1 MKHLIPQGNELI
13 EEGDGHG
20 HSTLFFIS
28 KKNPYPNPEELP
40 SKIANGEVKAFVFK
54 KVKYSVLLN
63 HNIFHFAHTVP
74 GQKGGDHLH
83 SVHASSRGVL
93 QVGDLR
99 QQSPQD
105 KRQDQPSTRGHLH
118 ARGLSIKV
126 ALNPSQTCFNKVRLK
141 GYGEKG
147 SQESSF
153 QNRRG
158 TQEMA
163 PVHGEERRL
172 SRFLF
177 FPFFVP
183 KPCSSPNSLAC
194 FDASRDLV
202 TTLGSFSMCEEE
214 DRQEISSDKEGILM
228 DLADSRLYLKVL
240 SVMKK
245 ADIESPINLCPIL
258 TT

>member
-1 MKHLIPQGNELI
+1 MNLLTPQGNELI

-99 QQSPQD
+99 QQSPKDQ
-105 KRQDQPSTRGHLH
+105 RQDQPATCGHLH

-126 ALNPSQTCFNKVRLK
+126 AKNPSQTCLKVRLK

-172 SRFLF
+172 SRFF
-177 FPFFVP
+177 FLPFAF
-183 KPCSSPNSLAC
+183 PNLAPH
-194 FDASRDLV
+194 
-202 TTLGSFSMCEEE
+202 
-214 DRQEISSDKEGILM
+214 QIL
-228 DLADSRLYLKVL
+228 
-240 SVMKK
+240 
-245 ADIESPINLCPIL
+245 
-258 TT
+258 

>member
-1 MKHLIPQGNELI
+1 MKLLIPQGNELI

-54 KVKYSVLLN
+54 KVKCSVLQN
-63 HNIFHFAHTVP
+63 HNISHFAHTVP

-83 SVHASSRGVL
+83 SVHASSRGIL

-105 KRQDQPSTRGHLH
+105 QRQDQPSACGHLH

-126 ALNPSQTCFNKVRLK
+126 ATNPSQTCFKVRLK

-172 SRFLF
+172 SRFFIFTLF
-177 FPFFVP
+177 PSQTLLLAIFSSVLRRKPRPGDDAGKLFNVRGRRSAGDQQRQRRDSNGSRRFSIVP
-183 KPCSSPNSLAC
+183 ESIVS
-194 FDASRDLV
+194 D
-202 TTLGSFSMCEEE
+202 EEG
-214 DRQEISSDKEGILM
+214 R
-228 DLADSRLYLKVL
+228 Y
-240 SVMKK
+240 
-245 ADIESPINLCPIL
+245 
-258 TT
+258 